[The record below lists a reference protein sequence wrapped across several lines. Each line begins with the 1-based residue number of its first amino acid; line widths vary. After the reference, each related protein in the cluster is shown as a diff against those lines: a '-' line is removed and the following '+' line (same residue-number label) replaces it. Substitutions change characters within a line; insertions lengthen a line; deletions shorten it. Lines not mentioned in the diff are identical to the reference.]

1 MPFWWSTFHSARP
14 IGRQAV
20 HSRPR
25 VARAVEAARHVAE
38 IAPTSLGS
46 ASIDSEA
53 LASLRH
59 FDVME
64 RAAISGPLQKTQR
77 RARRG
82 LETELIWATAR
93 AAQQTGRRPEEVWAE
108 ALRDWLANR
117 EPSAAPPPPSFEVRR
132 RQVWSDI
139 ELTLA
144 GLRAS

>member
-1 MPFWWSTFHSARP
+1 MSFWWTTLHSAHSA
-14 IGRQAV
+14 RQAV

-25 VARAVEAARHVAE
+25 VAQAAEAARHAVD
-38 IAPTSLGS
+38 IAPVSLGS
-46 ASIDSEA
+46 ARIDSESQ
-53 LASLRH
+53 ASLRH
-59 FDVME
+59 FDAME
-64 RAAISGPLQKTQR
+64 RAAISGPLHKARR

-93 AAQQTGRRPEEVWAE
+93 AAQETGRQPEEVWAE

-117 EPSAAPPPPSFEVRR
+117 EPGTILRPPSFEVRR
-132 RQVWSDI
+132 QQVWRDI